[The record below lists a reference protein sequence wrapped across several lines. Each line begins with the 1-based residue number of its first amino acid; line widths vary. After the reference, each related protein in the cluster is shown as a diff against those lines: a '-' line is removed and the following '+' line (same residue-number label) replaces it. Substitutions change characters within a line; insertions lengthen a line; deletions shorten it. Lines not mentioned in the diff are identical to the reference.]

1 MKKSEPH
8 AWETIRI
15 CFALASTVGI
25 VMAHESRGVDALLDM
40 FLAGFSFAGVFWITI
55 AIIPMRKQAD
65 QMDVVLRQ
73 LTEAYKDWLEGPK
86 SP

>member
-15 CFALASTVGI
+15 CFALASTIGI

-55 AIIPMRKQAD
+55 AIIPMRKEAD
-65 QMDVVLRQ
+65 KMDVAFR
-73 LTEAYKDWLEGPK
+73 EMAKAYNDWLQGQNP
-86 SP
+86 P